1 MLDLNSIEYLQT
13 VEGLEALYGD
23 AAPASIR
30 KVVDR
35 ITPKYWQWISSSRFC
50 VLTTVGP
57 ASTDGSPRGD
67 DGPTVIT
74 LDEHT
79 LAMPDWR
86 GNNRLDSL
94 RNIVEDGR
102 ASPLF
107 LIGGENFAVRVNGI
121 ARLSADAKLCA
132 LFEKDGHI
140 PKTVIVIKVV
150 EIYSQCSRALMRSG
164 LWSQTRPSDLPTA
177 GDLLKEA
184 SQGDLGGPQ
193 YDSDQAKRSMNT
205 LWSDGYAST

>member
-13 VEGLEALYGD
+13 VEGLEALCGD
-23 AAPASIR
+23 AAPAAIR
-30 KVVDR
+30 KVVTK
-35 ITPKYWQWISSSRFC
+35 ITPKYWQWITSARFC

-57 ASTDGSPRGD
+57 NGTDGSPRGD
-67 DGPTVIT
+67 DGPTVIA
-74 LDEHT
+74 LDDHT
-79 LAMPDWR
+79 MAMPDWR

-102 ASPLF
+102 VSLLF
-107 LIGGENFAVRVNGI
+107 LVGGDNFAVRVNGI
-121 ARLSADAKLCA
+121 ARLSADDKLRA
-132 LFEKDGHI
+132 LFEKNGHI

-164 LWSQTRPSDLPTA
+164 LWSQTRPADLPTA

-193 YDSDQAKRSMNT
+193 YDSDQAKRSQNN
-205 LWSDGYAST
+205 LWSD

>member
-1 MLDLNSIEYLQT
+1 M
-13 VEGLEALYGD
+13 
-23 AAPASIR
+23 
-30 KVVDR
+30 
-35 ITPKYWQWISSSRFC
+35 
-50 VLTTVGP
+50 TTVGP
-57 ASTDGSPRGD
+57 AGTDGSPWGD
-67 DGPTVIT
+67 DGPTVLA

-102 ASPLF
+102 VSLLF

-121 ARLSADAKLCA
+121 ARLSADDKLRA
-132 LFEKDGHI
+132 LFEKKGHI

-164 LWSQTRPSDLPTA
+164 LWSQTRPAELPTA
-177 GDLLKEA
+177 GDLLQEA

-193 YDSDQAKRSMNT
+193 YDSDQAKRSLNA
-205 LWSDGYAST
+205 LWSD

>member
-13 VEGLEALYGD
+13 IEGLEALYGD
-23 AAPASIR
+23 AAPASLR

-35 ITPKYWQWISSSRFC
+35 ITPKYWQWISASRFC
-50 VLTTVGP
+50 VLTTVSP
-57 ASTDGSPRGD
+57 AGTDGSPRGNC
-67 DGPTVIT
+67 PLVIA

-102 ASPLF
+102 VSLLF

-121 ARLSADAKLCA
+121 ARLSADDKLRA

-140 PKTVIVIKVV
+140 PNTVIVIKVV

-164 LWSQTRPSDLPTA
+164 LWSQT
-177 GDLLKEA
+177 
-184 SQGDLGGPQ
+184 
-193 YDSDQAKRSMNT
+193 
-205 LWSDGYAST
+205 

>member
-23 AAPASIR
+23 AASASLR

-35 ITPKYWQWISSSRFC
+35 ITPKYWRWISSSRFY

-57 ASTDGSPRGD
+57 AGTDGSPRGD
-67 DGPTVIT
+67 DGPIVIA

-86 GNNRLDSL
+86 GNTRLDSL

-102 ASPLF
+102 VSLLF

-121 ARLSADAKLCA
+121 ARLSADDKLRA
-132 LFEKDGHI
+132 LFEKDRYI
-140 PKTVIVIKVV
+140 PKIVIVIKVV

-164 LWSQTRPSDLPTA
+164 FWSQTRPADLPTA
-177 GDLLKEA
+177 GDSLRAA
-184 SQGDLGGPQ
+184 SHGDLGGPE
-193 YDSDQAKRSMNT
+193 YDSDQAKRSLNT
-205 LWSDGYAST
+205 LWSD

>member
-35 ITPKYWQWISSSRFC
+35 ITPKYWQWISASRVC

-57 ASTDGSPRGD
+57 AGTDGSPRGD
-67 DGPTVIT
+67 DGPPVIA
-74 LDEHT
+74 LDEYT

-102 ASPLF
+102 VSLLF
-107 LIGGENFAVRVNGI
+107 LIGGENFAVRVNSI
-121 ARLSADAKLCA
+121 ARLSADDKLRA

-140 PKTVIVIKVV
+140 PNTVIVIKVV
-150 EIYSQCSRALMRSG
+150 EIYSQC
-164 LWSQTRPSDLPTA
+164 
-177 GDLLKEA
+177 
-184 SQGDLGGPQ
+184 
-193 YDSDQAKRSMNT
+193 
-205 LWSDGYAST
+205 

>member
-13 VEGLEALYGD
+13 IEGLVSLYGD
-23 AAPASIR
+23 AAPASLR

-35 ITPKYWQWISSSRFC
+35 ITPKYWQWISASRFC
-50 VLTTVGP
+50 VLTTLGP
-57 ASTDGSPRGD
+57 AGTDGSLRGD
-67 DGPTVIT
+67 DGLTVIA
-74 LDEHT
+74 LDEYT
-79 LAMPDWR
+79 LGMPDWR

-102 ASPLF
+102 VSLLL
-107 LIGGENFAVRVNGI
+107 LIGGENFTVRVNGI
-121 ARLSADAKLCA
+121 ARLSADDKLRA

-140 PKTVIVIKVV
+140 PKIVIMIKVV

-164 LWSQTRPSDLPTA
+164 LWSQTRPADLPTA

-184 SQGDLGGPQ
+184 SYGDLGGPE
-193 YDSDQAKRSMNT
+193 YGSDQAKRSLNT
-205 LWSDGYAST
+205 LWSD

>member
-13 VEGLEALYGD
+13 VEGLEALYVD
-23 AAPASIR
+23 AAPASLR

-35 ITPKYWQWISSSRFC
+35 ITPKYWQWISSSRLC

-57 ASTDGSPRGD
+57 AGTDGSPRGD

-79 LAMPDWR
+79 LAMPDCR

-102 ASPLF
+102 VSLLF

-121 ARLSADAKLCA
+121 ARLNADDKLRA

-140 PKTVIVIKVV
+140 PNTVIIVKVV
-150 EIYSQCSRALMRSG
+150 EIYSQCSLALMRWG
-164 LWSQTRPSDLPTA
+164 LWSQTRPADLPTA

-184 SQGDLGGPQ
+184 RHGGLGGPE
-193 YDSDQAKRSMNT
+193 YDSDQAKRSLTT
-205 LWSDGYAST
+205 LWSD

>member
-23 AAPASIR
+23 AAPASLR

-35 ITPKYWQWISSSRFC
+35 ITPKYWKWISSSRFC
-50 VLTTVGP
+50 VLTTVGH
-57 ASTDGSPRGD
+57 AGTDGSARGD
-67 DGPTVIT
+67 DGPTVIA

-94 RNIVEDGR
+94 RNTVEDGR
-102 ASPLF
+102 MSLLF
-107 LIGGENFAVRVNGI
+107 LIGGKNFAVRVNGI
-121 ARLSADAKLCA
+121 ARLSADEDLRAE
-132 LFEKDGHI
+132 FEKDGHI
-140 PKTVIVIKVV
+140 PKTVIVTKVV

-164 LWSQTRPSDLPTA
+164 LWSQTRPADLPTA

-193 YDSDQAKRSMNT
+193 YDSDQAERSQNT
-205 LWSDGYAST
+205 LWSD

>member
-1 MLDLNSIEYLQT
+1 MLDLNSIDYIQT
-13 VEGLEALYGD
+13 VEGLEVLYGD
-23 AAPASIR
+23 AAPAAIR
-30 KVVDR
+30 KVVTK
-35 ITPKYWQWISSSRFC
+35 ITPKYWQWITSARFC

-57 ASTDGSPRGD
+57 NGTDGSPRGD
-67 DGPTVIT
+67 DGPTVIA

-79 LAMPDWR
+79 MAMPDWR

-102 ASPLF
+102 VSLLF
-107 LIGGENFAVRVNGI
+107 LVGGDNFAVRVNGI
-121 ARLSADAKLCA
+121 ARLSADEDLRA

-164 LWSQTRPSDLPTA
+164 LWSQTRPADLPTA

-184 SQGDLGGPQ
+184 SDGDLGGPK
-193 YDSDQAKRSMNT
+193 YNSDQAKRSQNT
-205 LWSDGYAST
+205 LWSD

>member
-1 MLDLNSIEYLQT
+1 MLDSNSIEYLQT

-23 AAPASIR
+23 AAPASLR

-35 ITPKYWQWISSSRFC
+35 ITPKYWQWISASRFC

-57 ASTDGSPRGD
+57 AGTDGSPRGD
-67 DGPTVIT
+67 DGSTVIA
-74 LDEHT
+74 LNEHT
-79 LAMPDWR
+79 LEMPDWR

-102 ASPLF
+102 VSLLF

-121 ARLSADAKLCA
+121 ARLSADDKLRA
-132 LFEKDGHI
+132 LFEKDGYI
-140 PKTVIVIKVV
+140 PKTVIMIKVV
-150 EIYSQCSRALMRSG
+150 EIYSQCSRALMHSG
-164 LWSQTRPSDLPTA
+164 LWSQTRPADLPTA

-184 SQGDLGGPQ
+184 SHGGLGGPE
-193 YDSDQAKRSMNT
+193 YDSDQAKRSLTT
-205 LWSDGYAST
+205 LWSD

>member
-23 AAPASIR
+23 AAPGSIR

-57 ASTDGSPRGD
+57 AGTDGSPRGD
-67 DGPTVIT
+67 DGPTVIA

-79 LAMPDWR
+79 LAMPDWC

-102 ASPLF
+102 VSLLL
-107 LIGGENFAVRVNGI
+107 LIGGGNFAVRVNGI

>member
-1 MLDLNSIEYLQT
+1 M
-13 VEGLEALYGD
+13 D
-23 AAPASIR
+23 AAPGSLR

-35 ITPKYWQWISSSRFC
+35 ITPKYWQWISASRFC

-57 ASTDGSPRGD
+57 AGTDGSPRGD
-67 DGPTVIT
+67 DGPPVIA
-74 LDEHT
+74 LDEYT

-102 ASPLF
+102 VSLLF

-121 ARLSADAKLCA
+121 ARLSADDKFRA
-132 LFEKDGHI
+132 LFEKEGHI
-140 PKTVIVIKVV
+140 PNTVIVIKVV
-150 EIYSQCSRALMRSG
+150 EIYSQCSRAFMRSD
-164 LWSQTRPSDLPTA
+164 LWSQTRPADLPTA

-184 SQGDLGGPQ
+184 SHGDLGGTQ
-193 YDSDQAKRSMNT
+193 YDSDQAKRSQNT
-205 LWSDGYAST
+205 LWSD

>member
-23 AAPASIR
+23 EAPASLR

-50 VLTTVGP
+50 ILTTVGP
-57 ASTDGSPRGD
+57 AGTDGSPRGD
-67 DGPTVIT
+67 DGPTVLA

-102 ASPLF
+102 VSLLF
-107 LIGGENFAVRVNGI
+107 LVGGDNFAVRVNGI
-121 ARLSADAKLCA
+121 ARLSADEDLREE
-132 LFEKDGHI
+132 FEKDGHI

-150 EIYSQCSRALMRSG
+150 EIYSQCSRALIRSG
-164 LWSQTRPSDLPTA
+164 LWSQTRPAELPTA

-193 YDSDQAKRSMNT
+193 YDSDQAKRSQNT
-205 LWSDGYAST
+205 LWSD

>member
-1 MLDLNSIEYLQT
+1 MLDLNSIEYLQM
-13 VEGLEALYGD
+13 VEELEALYGA

-35 ITPKYWQWISSSRFC
+35 ITSKYWQWISSSRFC

-57 ASTDGSPRGD
+57 AGTDGSPRGD

-94 RNIVEDGR
+94 RNIDEDGR
-102 ASPLF
+102 VSLLF
-107 LIGGENFAVRVNGI
+107 LIGGENFVVRVNGI

>member
-23 AAPASIR
+23 AAPASLR

-35 ITPKYWQWISSSRFC
+35 ITPKYWQWISASRFC

-57 ASTDGSPRGD
+57 AGTDGSPRGD
-67 DGPTVIT
+67 DGPTVIA

-102 ASPLF
+102 VSMLF

-121 ARLSADAKLCA
+121 ARLSADDKLRA

-140 PKTVIVIKVV
+140 PNTVIIVKVV
-150 EIYSQCSRALMRSG
+150 EIYSQCSRALMRWG
-164 LWSQTRPSDLPTA
+164 FGSQTRPADLPTA

-184 SQGDLGGPQ
+184 SHGGLGGPE
-193 YDSDQAKRSMNT
+193 YDSDQAKRSLTT
-205 LWSDGYAST
+205 LWSD

>member
-13 VEGLEALYGD
+13 VEGLEALYVD
-23 AAPASIR
+23 AAPASLR

-35 ITPKYWQWISSSRFC
+35 ITPKYWQWISASRFC

-57 ASTDGSPRGD
+57 AGTDGSPRGD

-79 LAMPDWR
+79 LAMPDCR

-102 ASPLF
+102 VSLLF

-121 ARLSADAKLCA
+121 ARLSADDKLRA

-140 PKTVIVIKVV
+140 PNTVIIVKVV

-164 LWSQTRPSDLPTA
+164 LWSQTRPADLPTA

-184 SQGDLGGPQ
+184 SHGGLGGPE
-193 YDSDQAKRSMNT
+193 YDSDQAKRSLTT
-205 LWSDGYAST
+205 LWSD

>member
-23 AAPASIR
+23 AAPASLR

-35 ITPKYWQWISSSRFC
+35 ITSKYWQRISSSRFC

-57 ASTDGSPRGD
+57 AGTDGSPRGD
-67 DGPTVIT
+67 DGPCVIA

-79 LAMPDWR
+79 MAMPDWR

-102 ASPLF
+102 VSLLF

-121 ARLSADAKLCA
+121 ARLSADDKLRA

-164 LWSQTRPSDLPTA
+164 LWSQTRPADLPTA

-184 SQGDLGGPQ
+184 SHGDLGSPE
-193 YDSDQAKRSMNT
+193 YDNDQAKRSLNT
-205 LWSDGYAST
+205 LWSD

>member
-1 MLDLNSIEYLQT
+1 MLDLKSIEFVKT
-13 VEGLEALYGD
+13 VEGLETLYNN
-23 AAPASIR
+23 AAPAALR

-35 ITPKYWQWISSSRFC
+35 ITPKYWQWITSARFC
-50 VLTTVGP
+50 VLTTVCSAG
-57 ASTDGSPRGD
+57 TDGSPRGD
-67 DGPTVIT
+67 DGPTVMA

-79 LAMPDWR
+79 MAMPDWR

-102 ASPLF
+102 VSLLF
-107 LIGGENFAVRVNGI
+107 LIGGDNFAVRVNGI
-121 ARLSADAKLCA
+121 ARLSADDKLRA

-164 LWSQTRPSDLPTA
+164 LWAQTRSADLPTV
-177 GDLLKEA
+177 GDLLNEA
-184 SQGDLGGPQ
+184 SLGDLGSPQ
-193 YDSDQAKRSMNT
+193 YDNDQAKRSQNT
-205 LWSDGYAST
+205 LWSD

>member
-23 AAPASIR
+23 AAPASLR

-50 VLTTVGP
+50 ILTTVGS
-57 ASTDGSPRGD
+57 AGTDGSPRGD
-67 DGPTVIT
+67 DGPTVIA

-86 GNNRLDSL
+86 GNNRLDSI

-102 ASPLF
+102 VSLLF

-121 ARLSADAKLCA
+121 VRLSADDKLRA
-132 LFEKDGHI
+132 LFEMDGHI

-150 EIYSQCSRALMRSG
+150 EIYSQCSRALIRSG
-164 LWSQTRPSDLPTA
+164 LWSQTRPADLPTA

-184 SQGDLGGPQ
+184 SQGDLGGPE
-193 YDSDQAKRSMNT
+193 YNNDQAKRSLNT
-205 LWSDGYAST
+205 LWSD

>member
-13 VEGLEALYGD
+13 IEGLEALYGD
-23 AAPASIR
+23 AAPASLR

-35 ITPKYWQWISSSRFC
+35 ITPKYWQWISASRFC

-57 ASTDGSPRGD
+57 AGTDGSPRGD
-67 DGPTVIT
+67 DGPTVIA

-102 ASPLF
+102 VSLLF

-121 ARLSADAKLCA
+121 ARLSADDKLRA

-140 PKTVIVIKVV
+140 PKTVIMIKVV

-164 LWSQTRPSDLPTA
+164 LWSQTRPGEMRKECDVQKEGCH
-177 GDLLKEA
+177 GDGGGLQYGREQVIRSLL
-184 SQGDLGGPQ
+184 S
-193 YDSDQAKRSMNT
+193 
-205 LWSDGYAST
+205 LWSV